1 MAYMRND
8 LIARR
13 GYSGVGD
20 IWDTI
25 TGAAGS
31 VLKFYGTEQQ
41 AQGAAAAT
49 AQANR
54 DLTAALMAQQGPGMG
69 TILLLGGV
77 GVVAYLLLS
86 KKKKE

>member
-1 MAYMRND
+1 MAYTRND
-8 LIARR
+8 MVSRA

-20 IWDTI
+20 VWDSI

-31 VLKFYGTEQQ
+31 VLKFYGSEQA

-54 DLTAALMAQQGPGMG
+54 DLTAALSARQGISTETLLIGG
-69 TILLLGGV
+69 AAVGIVALLL
-77 GVVAYLLLS
+77 LR
-86 KKKKE
+86 KKKA

>member
-1 MAYMRND
+1 MAYERND
-8 LIARR
+8 LVSRP

-41 AQGAAAAT
+41 AQGAAAASQ
-49 AQANR
+49 QANR
-54 DLTAALMAQQGPGMG
+54 DLQAALLARQGISTSTLLIGG
-69 TILLLGGV
+69 AAVGIVALILLRR
-77 GVVAYLLLS
+77 
-86 KKKKE
+86 KKT

>member
-1 MAYMRND
+1 MAYERND
-8 LIARR
+8 LVSRA

-41 AQGAAAAT
+41 AQGAAAASQ
-49 AQANR
+49 QANR
-54 DLTAALMAQQGPGMG
+54 DLQAALLARQGISTSTLLIGG
-69 TILLLGGV
+69 AAVGIVALILLR
-77 GVVAYLLLS
+77 
-86 KKKKE
+86 KKKD

>member
-1 MAYMRND
+1 MAYERNN
-8 LIARR
+8 LVSRS

-41 AQGAAAAT
+41 AQGAAAASQ
-49 AQANR
+49 QANR
-54 DLTAALMAQQGPGMG
+54 DLQAALLARQGISTSTLLIGG
-69 TILLLGGV
+69 AAVGLVALILLR
-77 GVVAYLLLS
+77 
-86 KKKKE
+86 KKKD